1 MGILIQY
8 FPIPSENVNL
18 VVKNITGAGDSL
30 LGYLLA
36 KLLVSSNSNQNEL
49 WLTSELRN
57 PEQEYSK

>member
-18 VVKNITGAGDSL
+18 VVKNITGVGDSL

-49 WLTSELRN
+49 WLTCELRN